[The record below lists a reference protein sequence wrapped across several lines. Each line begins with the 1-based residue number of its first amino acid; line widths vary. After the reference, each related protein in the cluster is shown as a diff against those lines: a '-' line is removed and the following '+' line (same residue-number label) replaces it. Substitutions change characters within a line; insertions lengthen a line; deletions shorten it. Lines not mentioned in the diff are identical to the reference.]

1 MLKGCV
7 SMRTVSA
14 RLPRFTHP
22 ASVLASTFRSQYK
35 RVVISGILFTVAMFI
50 ATAAISRQPT
60 NFIPNG
66 TPLRNPGGA
75 SETYSTIGGGI
86 DQTGPFFQ
94 SLGTNGRSYA
104 SCRQDFAGCG
114 AFLREPLRSG
124 ADARGRIGP
133 GGVPKLALA
142 LPSAKP
148 GVVLTP
154 IPSRCNSLTAAACG
168 PYHG

>member
-1 MLKGCV
+1 MLTI
-7 SMRTVSA
+7 S
-14 RLPRFTHP
+14 PRQSRFDHLL
-22 ASVLASTFRSQYK
+22 SLLGSSFRYQYK
-35 RVVISGILFTVAMFI
+35 RLVISGILFAVAMLI
-50 ATAAISRQPT
+50 ATGAISRQAI

-66 TPLRNPGGA
+66 TPLSNPGGA